1 MTQGKSIRR
10 KPGRQVLY
18 SPLDVYSTAVV
29 LAGTEPLHLIPLPQ
43 LLHDMPKSLPKCCH
57 GLQESLAVRM
67 RLERVVLGGDLDV
80 EERAQ
85 DGDLLHDVLAH
96 AGDLGEEEDGEDTGG
111 GAEAGSSGA
120 AVIAIASASV
130 ALPIRAH
137 PSDLRQT
144 IPLLQP
150 SHLSPPA
157 NPSVRRTTI

>member
-1 MTQGKSIRR
+1 MVSKNLSQ
-10 KPGRQVLY
+10 
-18 SPLDVYSTAVV
+18 
-29 LAGTEPLHLIPLPQ
+29 
-43 LLHDMPKSLPKCCH
+43 
-57 GLQESLAVRM
+57 VRM
-67 RLERVVLGGDLDV
+67 RLERVVLGGDLDI

-120 AVIAIASASV
+120 AVVAIASANIH
-130 ALPIRAH
+130 LPIQLV
-137 PSDLRQT
+137 PSNAQQT
-144 IPLLQP
+144 IPLLRL